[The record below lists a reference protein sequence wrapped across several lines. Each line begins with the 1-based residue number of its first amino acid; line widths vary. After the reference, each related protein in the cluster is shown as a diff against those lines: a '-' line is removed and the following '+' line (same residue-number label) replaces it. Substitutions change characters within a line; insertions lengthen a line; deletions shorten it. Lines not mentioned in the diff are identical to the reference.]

1 MKRAAVVLAVL
12 ALVLG
17 PVFLWGHRTTGPVA
31 FPQALAQPASPP
43 GSSDPDALSS
53 DSPGWRGRPPLEV
66 LRRRLNLTEDQVRRL
81 RDIFTAYRDRAERLR
96 IALARVRL
104 DIREALLEQRPDPSR
119 LDSLARRAG
128 ELQGQLLRE
137 RLQLQ
142 LEVRQVLTPEQ
153 RAELRQLMRELPA
166 RKRPRGPGWR
176 R

>member
-17 PVFLWGHRTTGPVA
+17 PVFLWGNRTTGTVA
-31 FPQALAQPASPP
+31 SQALAQPASPP
-43 GSSDPDALSS
+43 GSPDPDALSS
-53 DSPGWRGRPPLEV
+53 DSGWRGRPPLGV
-66 LRRRLNLTEDQVRRL
+66 LRRRLNLTDDQVRRL
-81 RDIFTAYRDRAERLR
+81 QDIFTAHRDRTERLR

-153 RAELRQLMRELPA
+153 RAELRQLMREWPA